1 MNEVICHGIPDARPL
16 VDGDILNIDI
26 SVYHGGFH
34 ADLNETYYIGDSA
47 AKNPDNVRVVEAARK
62 CLEESIKLVCA
73 IYQDIAMSQS
83 ANDT

>member
-1 MNEVICHGIPDARPL
+1 MNEVICHGIPDARAL

-73 IYQDIAMSQS
+73 LHQGGAVLKSTNS
-83 ANDT
+83 L